1 MVDAVRKA
9 LNFSG
14 LQKDYAGQFA
24 VLWIVGMLA
33 YAGFGLAYPQ
43 FSILI
48 TSQGF
53 TLQQFGLI
61 QGLATFLSISSQVSI
76 GKLSDRL
83 DKRKPI
89 LAGALLLSIPVTVI
103 FPHARSLS
111 LFVALLAVNQL
122 ATSLFNATAANWVT
136 RYGSEGQLGRLHGVY
151 RISFSVGW
159 IVATAFMGKSLD
171 LWGVEATFYLGA
183 AMIAA
188 ALGLTV
194 LLTRDVAS
202 AEASVVHEADEAAA
216 HFQWPLQLKVILA
229 ALGIF
234 TLAQTMG
241 MHLNYIFFREEMQ
254 VTNQQFGMLSSVQSW
269 PEIPLML
276 ALGIASDRVS
286 STALVAGGM
295 LLAGLRWLLMSV
307 VRGITPLYFIQPLHA
322 IGMTITEV
330 VIIAVISRQVPRRF
344 LGTVMGWQVTV
355 LSAARLLAPLLAGV
369 VGEHFGIRVVFLIS
383 ALVSTAAGLLIA
395 YSAAGANKRG
405 QI

>member
-1 MVDAVRKA
+1 MDAVGKA
-9 LNFSG
+9 LKVSG
-14 LQKDYAGQFA
+14 LQRQYAGQFV
-24 VLWIVGMLA
+24 VLWLVGMLA

-43 FSILI
+43 FSVLI
-48 TSQGF
+48 TDQGF

-103 FPHARSLS
+103 FPHAQSLV
-111 LFVALLAVNQL
+111 LFVVLLAVNQL

-136 RYGSEGQLGRLHGVY
+136 RFGVKEQLGRMHGFY

-159 IVATAFMGKSLD
+159 VLATAFMGTSLD
-171 LWGVEATFYLGA
+171 RWGVEATFYLGA
-183 AMIAA
+183 GMV
-188 ALGLTV
+188 ALALLLTV

-202 AEASVVHEADEAAA
+202 EPAAVVREVQDTSG

-241 MHLNYIFFREEMQ
+241 THLNYIFLRQEMQ

-276 ALGIASDRVS
+276 ALGIVADRAS

-295 LLAGLRWLLMSV
+295 LLAGLRWLLMSI
-307 VRGITPLYFIQPLHA
+307 VRGIPFLYTIMPLHA

-330 VIIAVISRQVPRRF
+330 VIIAVITRQVPSRF

-355 LSAARLLAPLLAGV
+355 LSAARLLAPLLAGM
-369 VGEHFGIRVVFLIS
+369 VGEHFGIRVVFLVSALIS
-383 ALVSTAAGLLIA
+383 AAAGLLIA
-395 YSAAGANKRG
+395 YSASGANKRG
-405 QI
+405 